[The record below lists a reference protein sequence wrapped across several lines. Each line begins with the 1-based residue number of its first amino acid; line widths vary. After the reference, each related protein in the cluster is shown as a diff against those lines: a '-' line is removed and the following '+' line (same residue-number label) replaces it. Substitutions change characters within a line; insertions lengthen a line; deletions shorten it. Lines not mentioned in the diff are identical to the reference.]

1 MNLHMYM
8 CMYEYD
14 LHMFVH
20 LYDKEYLEIIKK
32 ILAYYILVQKVCQFL
47 KPWEWGMWGD
57 ETEEKNLIS
66 KLFLSRGQ
74 TTVTANFKDKP
85 LH

>member
-14 LHMFVH
+14 LYMFVH

-32 ILAYYILVQKVCQFL
+32 ILAYYILVQSVPISETMRMRDVGRWDRRE
-47 KPWEWGMWGD
+47 KPYFQAF
-57 ETEEKNLIS
+57 S
-66 KLFLSRGQ
+66 
-74 TTVTANFKDKP
+74 
-85 LH
+85 

>member
-47 KPWEWGMWGD
+47 KP
-57 ETEEKNLIS
+57 
-66 KLFLSRGQ
+66 
-74 TTVTANFKDKP
+74 
-85 LH
+85 

>member
-1 MNLHMYM
+1 MS
-8 CMYEYD
+8 
-14 LHMFVH
+14 MFVH

-32 ILAYYILVQKVCQFL
+32 IFAYYILVQSVPISDTMRMRDVGRL
-47 KPWEWGMWGD
+47 SRRE
-57 ETEEKNLIS
+57 NLIS

-74 TTVTANFKDKP
+74 TTVTPNFKDKP